1 MDTMDLGL
9 RGKAALVAAASQGL
23 GKAIAWELAREGA
36 RVAMCSRD
44 EGRIRAAAEAIRED
58 TGAEVLPFVCD
69 LTQEDEVSA
78 FVAGAVE
85 ALGSVEILVTNAGGP
100 PPGAF
105 EEVDDDAWYRAYDL
119 TYLSAV
125 RLIREALPHMKETGY
140 GRIVV
145 MTSISV
151 KQPIQDL
158 ILSNATRLGVVGMAK
173 SLVPDAGRYDIT
185 VNVVCPGYIG
195 TARTKELFAAR
206 AKRDGSSPESVE
218 EDLLRIVPLGRMGE
232 PREVG
237 ALVAFLSSER
247 ASYLTGNLIQIDG
260 GLYRGVF

>member
-1 MDTMDLGL
+1 MDLGL
-9 RGKAALVAAASQGL
+9 RGKTAVVAAASQGL

-36 RVAMCSRD
+36 RVALCSRD
-44 EGRIRAAAEAIRED
+44 ETRIQAAAQAIRED

-69 LTQEDEVSA
+69 LTRAEEVAA
-78 FVAGAVE
+78 FVGGAVE
-85 ALGSVEILVTNAGGP
+85 ALGSIEILVTNAGGP

-105 EEVDDDAWYRAYDL
+105 DEVDDDAWYRTYDL

-206 AKRDGSSPESVE
+206 AKREGSSPETVE

>member
-1 MDTMDLGL
+1 MDLGL
-9 RGKAALVAAASQGL
+9 RGKAAVVAAASQGL

-36 RVAMCSRD
+36 HVAICSRD
-44 EGRIRAAAEAIRED
+44 EGRIRAAAETLRED
-58 TGAEVLPFVCD
+58 TGAEVHPFVCD
-69 LTQEDEVSA
+69 LTREDEVA
-78 FVAGAVE
+78 TFVSQAAK
-85 ALGSVEILVTNAGGP
+85 ALGGVDILVTNAGGP
-100 PPGAF
+100 PPGHF
-105 EEVDDDAWYRAYDL
+105 EDVDDAAWYDTYDL

-125 RLIREALPHMKETGY
+125 RLIREDLPHLKRAGH

-151 KQPIQDL
+151 KQPIPDL
-158 ILSNATRLGVVGMAK
+158 ILSNAVRMSVVGMAK
-173 SLVPDAGRYDIT
+173 SLVPDVGPHGIT
-185 VNVVCPGYIG
+185 VNVVCPGYVG

-206 AKRDGSSPESVE
+206 AEREGTSPEAVE
-218 EDLLRIVPLGRMGE
+218 EDLVRIVPLGRTGE

-237 ALVAFLSSER
+237 ALVAFLASER